1 MKQSV
6 RDIDVQGKR
15 VLVRVDFN
23 VPFDRNGG
31 IADDTRIRAALP
43 TIRYLLDQGAA
54 VVLCSHLGR
63 PDGKV
68 VESLR
73 LAPVARRL
81 SELLGKSVAT
91 APDCDGPDA
100 EASAASLTPGEV
112 LLLENLRFHPE
123 EEANDAGFA
132 RRLASLADVYVNDAF
147 GTAHRAH
154 ASTAGVAAYLP
165 AVAGFLMLKELE
177 ELGNVL
183 NTPQRPMA
191 AILGGAKISSK
202 LGVIRSLLSRVD
214 CLLLGGGMAS
224 TFIKA
229 RGMEVGDS
237 LVEEDMLGTA
247 RDLMR
252 EAEGKGVPLLLPT
265 DAVVADAF
273 SADAE
278 HQTVPVSAIPPG
290 WRIMD
295 VGPDSLNTFQ
305 EALSDCK
312 TIFWNGPLGVAEFP
326 AFAEGSQALAL
337 ELAELDAAGARVVI
351 GGGETSA
358 LVEQAGLADRY
369 THVSTGGGAS
379 LEFIEGKTLPGVA
392 ALLDKD

>member
-6 RDIDVQGKR
+6 RDIDVAGKR
-15 VLVRVDFN
+15 VLMRVDFN
-23 VPFDRNGG
+23 VPFDRNGA
-31 IADDTRIRAALP
+31 IADDTRISAALP
-43 TIRYLLDQGAA
+43 TIRYLLDHGAG

-73 LAPVARRL
+73 LAPVADRL
-81 SELLGKSVAT
+81 AKLLGKDIQT
-91 APDCDGPDA
+91 APDCVGPQA
-100 EASAASLTPGEV
+100 EAAAHALQPGEV

-123 EEANDAGFA
+123 EEKNDPAFA
-132 RRLASLADVYVNDAF
+132 RSLASLADVYVNDAF

-165 AVAGFLMLKELE
+165 AVAGFLMLKEIE

-183 NTPQRPMA
+183 GNPDRPMA
-191 AILGGAKISSK
+191 AIIGGAKISSK
-202 LGVIRSLLSRVD
+202 LGVVRNLLQRVD

-237 LVEEDMLGTA
+237 LIEEDMLSTA
-247 RDLMR
+247 RDLMY
-252 EAEGKGVPLLLPT
+252 EAERKGVPLLLPT

-273 SADAE
+273 SADAAY
-278 HQTVPVSAIPPG
+278 QTVPVSAIPMG
-290 WRIMD
+290 WRVMD
-295 VGPDSLNTFQ
+295 VGPDSIATFRD
-305 EALSDCK
+305 ALEDCK
-312 TIFWNGPLGVAEFP
+312 TVFWNGPLGVAEFP
-326 AFAEGSQALAL
+326 AFAAGSRAMAEALAD
-337 ELAELDAAGARVVI
+337 LDARVVI

-358 LVEQAGLADRY
+358 LVEQEGLHDRY

-379 LEFIEGKTLPGVA
+379 LEFIEGKALPGVE
-392 ALLDKD
+392 ALLDK